1 MSAALLA
8 KLRVKNPPKAR
19 ESVEIVVSAPAKR
32 EDVSI
37 RTKVVDMTKTSG
49 IDRQEFMRNIAS
61 REVAKRDEPLPP
73 TPAVQ
78 EKPPAPKKRKRRLK
92 LVEEKSG
99 DEPKTPTATATTAT
113 AATAAAT
120 TAAAA
125 TAAAT
130 TAAATT
136 AAATT
141 GAEPVEKKLTIRRK
155 TKKPI
160 GVVLEGPASMLRIG
174 NETLGVRIGKKE
186 KDFTVKASSYY
197 MNNREIFVNF
207 MSSLFGPY
215 KEELRKEAGKASC
228 TQSDDTKFS
237 PMPHQKIVRDY
248 INLYTPYRG
257 LLLYHGLG
265 SGKTCSSVAIAE
277 GIKSDKQIIV
287 MTPASLRMNYIE
299 ELKKCGDD
307 IYRKNQF
314 WEFISTGENPEL
326 VEPLSHVL
334 SLSVEYIKKHGGA
347 WMVDI
352 TKPANFEKLSSV
364 QKTNLDEQLNEMIRY
379 KYKFINYN
387 GLRESHLAA
396 LTNNFTK
403 NPFDNAVVVIDEA
416 HNFVSRI
423 VSKIGKSD
431 TISGRL
437 YEYLMNAQ
445 NTKIVMLTGTPIINY
460 PNEIGIMFNILR
472 GKIKTWYFK
481 LTINKERKVS
491 QEYFMNLFKST
502 ILGGNIMDYLEYKPT
517 STTLVITRNPFGFV
531 NKTKKGTYE
540 GVRIGERGDISD
552 DAFVALVTKI
562 LSKNDITV
570 NPAGTQVQ
578 SYKALPDKLDDFKAY
593 FIDSTN
599 EVKNMGLFKRRILGL
614 ASYFRSAQEN
624 LMPRFEK
631 TPKYF
636 HIVKIP
642 MSDFQFGVYEEA
654 RVQERKTEQR
664 NARKKKRA
672 GDNLYEE
679 TVSTYR
685 IFSRAFCNFVF
696 PRPDIKRPMPTK
708 KEILETTTD
717 DLETAEQNERLLRD
731 DLEKSG
737 KDTSE
742 KTLQLQVKR
751 TMEATIDEDLL
762 DGASATERLN
772 NVDGRYD
779 ADELAKEAQLDTTDG
794 PDSYEE
800 EIKEALKQLEN
811 AKGKYLS
818 PEGLETYSPKFLN
831 ILENIT
837 DDDHRGLHL
846 IYSQFR
852 TLEGIGVLKLVLEAN
867 GFARFKIKK
876 TGEQWVLDIP
886 AEDKGKPTFALYTGT
901 ETSEEKEIIRNVFNG
916 AWKYIPTA
924 LAEQLEVIASNN
936 LYGEI
941 IKVLMITASGAEGIS
956 LKNVRYVHITEPYW
970 HPVRIEQVIGR
981 ARRICSHQDLPEAL
995 RTVEV
1000 FMYLMTFSQKQL
1012 NSDESIEL
1020 RLKDKS
1026 KLDNLT
1032 PITSD
1037 EALYET
1043 ATIKEE
1049 VNVKILQAVKEAS
1062 IDCAL
1067 HSRAGDKE
1075 QLQCFNFGSVN
1086 SSKFSYQPSI
1096 DQEESDT
1103 VADKNKTKITWK
1115 AVELKVDGIKYAF
1128 NKLTGEMFDMD
1139 SYNRGQ
1145 PVQVGTLSIIGEGKN
1160 KTYKIVMV

>member
-1 MSAALLA
+1 
-8 KLRVKNPPKAR
+8 
-19 ESVEIVVSAPAKR
+19 
-32 EDVSI
+32 
-37 RTKVVDMTKTSG
+37 
-49 IDRQEFMRNIAS
+49 
-61 REVAKRDEPLPP
+61 
-73 TPAVQ
+73 
-78 EKPPAPKKRKRRLK
+78 
-92 LVEEKSG
+92 
-99 DEPKTPTATATTAT
+99 
-113 AATAAAT
+113 
-120 TAAAA
+120 
-125 TAAAT
+125 
-130 TAAATT
+130 
-136 AAATT
+136 
-141 GAEPVEKKLTIRRK
+141 
-155 TKKPI
+155 
-160 GVVLEGPASMLRIG
+160 
-174 NETLGVRIGKKE
+174 
-186 KDFTVKASSYY
+186 
-197 MNNREIFVNF
+197 
-207 MSSLFGPY
+207 
-215 KEELRKEAGKASC
+215 
-228 TQSDDTKFS
+228 
-237 PMPHQKIVRDY
+237 
-248 INLYTPYRG
+248 
-257 LLLYHGLG
+257 
-265 SGKTCSSVAIAE
+265 
-277 GIKSDKQIIV
+277 
-287 MTPASLRMNYIE
+287 
-299 ELKKCGDD
+299 
-307 IYRKNQF
+307 
-314 WEFISTGENPEL
+314 
-326 VEPLSHVL
+326 
-334 SLSVEYIKKHGGA
+334 
-347 WMVDI
+347 
-352 TKPANFEKLSSV
+352 
-364 QKTNLDEQLNEMIRY
+364 
-379 KYKFINYN
+379 
-387 GLRESHLAA
+387 
-396 LTNNFTK
+396 
-403 NPFDNAVVVIDEA
+403 
-416 HNFVSRI
+416 
-423 VSKIGKSD
+423 
-431 TISGRL
+431 
-437 YEYLMNAQ
+437 
-445 NTKIVMLTGTPIINY
+445 
-460 PNEIGIMFNILR
+460 
-472 GKIKTWYFK
+472 
-481 LTINKERKVS
+481 
-491 QEYFMNLFKST
+491 MNLFKST

-696 PRPDIKRPMPTK
+696 PRPDIKRPMPTR

-737 KDTSE
+737 KNTSE

-1075 QLQCFNFGSVN
+1075 QLKCFNFGSVN

-1128 NKLTGEMFDMD
+1128 NKLTGEMFDLD

-1145 PVQVGTLSIIGEGKN
+1145 PVQVGTLSISGEGKN

>member
-49 IDRQEFMRNIAS
+49 IDRQKFMRNIAS

-78 EKPPAPKKRKRRLK
+78 EKPPAPKKQKIRLK
-92 LVEEKSG
+92 LVQEKSDAESG
-99 DEPKTPTATATTAT
+99 RGPEEAT
-113 AATAAAT
+113 
-120 TAAAA
+120 
-125 TAAAT
+125 AAT
-130 TAAATT
+130 TAAAT
-136 AAATT
+136 AT

-155 TKKPI
+155 TKKPV
-160 GVVLEGPASMLRIG
+160 GVVLEGPASMLKIG
-174 NETLGVRIGKKE
+174 DETLGARLGRKE

-277 GIKSDKQIIV
+277 GIKTDKQIIV

-540 GVRIGERGDISD
+540 GVRVGERGDISD
-552 DAFVALVTKI
+552 DSFVALVTKI

-570 NPAGTQVQ
+570 NPSGIQVQ
-578 SYKALPDKLDDFKAY
+578 SYKALPDTLDNFKAY

-614 ASYFRSAQEN
+614 SSYFRSAQEN

-654 RVQERKTEQR
+654 RVQERKVEQR

-696 PRPDIKRPMPTK
+696 PRPDIKRPMPSK

-731 DLEKSG
+731 DLEKSS
-737 KDTSE
+737 KNTSE
-742 KTLQLQVKR
+742 KTLQLQEQR

-779 ADELAKEAQLDTTDG
+779 ADELAKEARLDTTDG

-800 EIKEALKQLEN
+800 EIKEALKQLETRQR
-811 AKGKYLS
+811 KVPVTRRSG
-818 PEGLETYSPKFLN
+818 
-831 ILENIT
+831 
-837 DDDHRGLHL
+837 
-846 IYSQFR
+846 
-852 TLEGIGVLKLVLEAN
+852 
-867 GFARFKIKK
+867 
-876 TGEQWVLDIP
+876 DIQ
-886 AEDKGKPTFALYTGT
+886 
-901 ETSEEKEIIRNVFNG
+901 S
-916 AWKYIPTA
+916 
-924 LAEQLEVIASNN
+924 
-936 LYGEI
+936 
-941 IKVLMITASGAEGIS
+941 
-956 LKNVRYVHITEPYW
+956 
-970 HPVRIEQVIGR
+970 
-981 ARRICSHQDLPEAL
+981 
-995 RTVEV
+995 
-1000 FMYLMTFSQKQL
+1000 
-1012 NSDESIEL
+1012 
-1020 RLKDKS
+1020 
-1026 KLDNLT
+1026 
-1032 PITSD
+1032 
-1037 EALYET
+1037 
-1043 ATIKEE
+1043 
-1049 VNVKILQAVKEAS
+1049 
-1062 IDCAL
+1062 
-1067 HSRAGDKE
+1067 
-1075 QLQCFNFGSVN
+1075 
-1086 SSKFSYQPSI
+1086 
-1096 DQEESDT
+1096 
-1103 VADKNKTKITWK
+1103 
-1115 AVELKVDGIKYAF
+1115 
-1128 NKLTGEMFDMD
+1128 
-1139 SYNRGQ
+1139 
-1145 PVQVGTLSIIGEGKN
+1145 
-1160 KTYKIVMV
+1160 

>member
-113 AATAAAT
+113 
-120 TAAAA
+120 AA

>member
-120 TAAAA
+120 TATVA
-125 TAAAT
+125 

-800 EIKEALKQLEN
+800 EIKEALKQLEK

>member
-37 RTKVVDMTKTSG
+37 RTKVIDMTKTSG

-92 LVEEKSG
+92 LVEEKS
-99 DEPKTPTATATTAT
+99 DAEPKTPTAEAATTAAAATTTAT
-113 AATAAAT
+113 AATAAA
-120 TAAAA
+120 A
-125 TAAAT
+125 TPAT
-130 TAAATT
+130 TAAATGT
-136 AAATT
+136 
-141 GAEPVEKKLTIRRK
+141 EPVEKKLTIRRK

-160 GVVLEGPASMLRIG
+160 GVVLEGPASMLKIG
-174 NETLGVRIGKKE
+174 DETLGVRLGKKE
-186 KDFTVKASSYY
+186 KEFTVKASSYY

-277 GIKSDKQIIV
+277 GIKTDKQIIV

-403 NPFDNAVVVIDEA
+403 NPFDNAVIVIDEA

-800 EIKEALKQLEN
+800 EIKEALKQLEK

>member
-99 DEPKTPTATATTAT
+99 DEPKTPTATATTA
-113 AATAAAT
+113 ATPAT
-120 TAAAA
+120 TAA
-125 TAAAT
+125 TP
-130 TAAATT
+130 ATT

-403 NPFDNAVVVIDEA
+403 NPFDNAVVIIDEA

-696 PRPDIKRPMPTK
+696 PRPDIKRPMPTR

-737 KDTSE
+737 KNTSE

-800 EIKEALKQLEN
+800 DIKEALKQLEN

-1075 QLQCFNFGSVN
+1075 QLKCFNFGSVN

-1128 NKLTGEMFDMD
+1128 NKLTGEMFDLD

-1145 PVQVGTLSIIGEGKN
+1145 PVQVGTLSISGEGKN

>member
-78 EKPPAPKKRKRRLK
+78 EKPPAPKKQKIRLK
-92 LVEEKSG
+92 LIEEKS
-99 DEPKTPTATATTAT
+99 DAETAT
-113 AATAAAT
+113 AATATAT
-120 TAAAA
+120 AA
-125 TAAAT
+125 TATAAT
-130 TAAATT
+130 ATA
-136 AAATT
+136 T

-155 TKKPI
+155 TKKPV
-160 GVVLEGPASMLRIG
+160 GVVLEGPASMLKIG
-174 NETLGVRIGKKE
+174 DETLGARLGRKE

-215 KEELRKEAGKASC
+215 KEELRREAGKASC

-277 GIKSDKQIIV
+277 GIKTDKQIIV

-334 SLSVEYIKKHGGA
+334 SVSVEYIKKHGGA

-396 LTNNFTK
+396 LTNNFKK

-540 GVRIGERGDISD
+540 GVRVGERGDISD
-552 DAFVALVTKI
+552 EAFVALVTKI

-614 ASYFRSAQEN
+614 SSYFRSAQEN

-654 RVQERKTEQR
+654 RVQERKVEQR

-696 PRPDIKRPMPTK
+696 PRPDIKRPMPSR

-717 DLETAEQNERLLRD
+717 DLETAEQNERLLSD
-731 DLEKSG
+731 DLEKSR
-737 KDTSE
+737 KNTSE
-742 KTLQLQVKR
+742 KTLQLQEQR

-779 ADELAKEAQLDTTDG
+779 ADELAKEARLDTTDG

-800 EIKEALKQLEN
+800 EIKEALKQLETD
-811 AKGKYLS
+811 KGKYLS

-876 TGEQWVLDIP
+876 KGEQWELDIP

-981 ARRICSHQDLPEAL
+981 ARRICSHQDLPETL

-1075 QLQCFNFGSVN
+1075 QLKCFNFGSVN

-1128 NKLTGEMFDMD
+1128 NKLTGEMFDLD

-1145 PVQVGTLSIIGEGKN
+1145 PVQVGTLSISGEGKN